1 MAGEEEPGGHQVT
14 VTFALGCDA
23 RAVFVCCQQLGAA
36 HTDVSTLSKTLCRQY
51 FVVSLHLSESM
62 LPVTEL
68 WELEKKVEKSLLVL

>member
-1 MAGEEEPGGHQVT
+1 
-14 VTFALGCDA
+14 LGCDA

-36 HTDVSTLSKTLCRQY
+36 HADVSTLSKMLCRQY

-62 LPVTEL
+62 LPVMEL